1 MALITSYMPDP
12 PPKATRQTPA
22 LDDFNSSSRQVAAG
36 PRHTGQSAKWQ
47 EAQERVLL
55 YLKLLGIVSP
65 ASLDIARRVL
75 ELAAA
80 RGRTTRTSR
89 LYLWRG
95 RCACCTDCWPMS
107 RRFCS
112 RLRLPIIRRCIGA
125 GARLTKG
132 RHICRRNR
140 GREYDF
146 IAVPAISRGF
156 MRTKRIA

>member
-12 PPKATRQTPA
+12 PPKVTRQTPA

-36 PRHTGQSAKWQ
+36 PSHTGQSAKWQ

-80 RGRTTRTSR
+80 RGQDDKNESVI
-89 LYLWRG
+89 
-95 RCACCTDCWPMS
+95 PV
-107 RRFCS
+107 
-112 RLRLPIIRRCIGA
+112 A
-125 GARLTKG
+125 GAMRVLHRLLADDPSLLQQTPLADYPSLY
-132 RHICRRNR
+132 RRWR
-140 GREYDF
+140 PTDQRPAHLPQESGKRDDF